1 MKKLDKRL
9 FRMIKN
15 TKGQYVAVL
24 AIIITGIFVFT
35 AVSNSAINLSDSLDD
50 YYGITNFADIFVTA
64 SNVPEKLESS
74 LVGEVDIKEVEARLV
89 FDTTFITD
97 DNDDDDKV
105 NVRLVSVDKY
115 ENKINKLFIKSGKRQ
130 LSEKDVIIIE
140 QFAVARNISVGD
152 QISLLINGK
161 QYKFNVSAIASS
173 PEYVYIME
181 NEQTLLPNPENFG
194 IVFVEKDYLRKIY
207 GANGNFNEIS
217 ITVNDYNNKSS
228 LEQTVDYLED
238 NLDKYGV
245 KRVIKK
251 ENQLSNNMMSQEIDG
266 LIMMSKS
273 LPIIFLIFAAI
284 MLSTML
290 SRIVKKDRTSIG
302 VMKALGYKSSEIIS
316 HYLKYAASVGIIG
329 GLLGS
334 IVGTALSTAM
344 TNYYLLFFSIPM
356 LTIKV
361 YYYRIAVS
369 IGLSLLFCVISGF
382 WGVKSIVKINPA
394 ESMKPEAPKK
404 GKKIFIENIAI
415 VWNNVSFSWKIVLR
429 SIFREK
435 KKFAFIGAAVAITCG
450 MMIMTIWMVDLVDV
464 MFTKH
469 YGEFIKAEYNV
480 SFKGFQN
487 ENVKNEISENLK
499 FTNMEGRVELPFEIE
514 NGKQSKIVNVI
525 GLEENT
531 VFYGF
536 EDMNGKKIEV
546 PLDGILISSNLAAAL
561 KVEVGDEILLKNFIT
576 DKDDAYV
583 TVKGIIKQSLGIN
596 GYMNLDYLNKKFLD
610 KGIINGVYL
619 NSDEDVSSKL
629 DDMNVLIQSRDDMQS
644 AFEEF
649 TTLTAV
655 SMGFMVIF
663 SGLLGFVIVYS
674 MTLMSINERTLEFS
688 SLRVMGFTKK
698 EIFNMIIR
706 ENMIMSFLGI
716 IAGIPLGLWL
726 VDYLS
731 ETYTTDIYTMNEPI
745 TAMNIFVSIV
755 LTIVF
760 IILAQLMTYAK
771 IHKLDFMQALKNRIS

>member
-15 TKGQYVAVL
+15 TKGQYIAVL

-35 AVSNSAINLSDSLDD
+35 AVSNSAINLNDSLDD

-64 SNVPEKLESS
+64 SSVPEKLESS
-74 LVGEVDIKEVEARLV
+74 LIGEADIKEAEARLV
-89 FDTTFITD
+89 FDTSFITD
-97 DNDDDDKV
+97 DNEDKV
-105 NVRLVSVDKY
+105 NVRVVSVDKY

-140 QFAVARNISVGD
+140 QFAIARNINIGD

-161 QYKFNVSAIASS
+161 QYKFNVSAIATS

-181 NEQTLLPNPENFG
+181 NEQALLPDPENFG
-194 IVFVEKDYLRKIY
+194 IVFIEKDYLRKIY
-207 GANGNFNEIS
+207 GANGNFNEIL
-217 ITVNDYNNKSS
+217 ITVNDESNKGS
-228 LEQTVDYLED
+228 LGQTVDYLED

-245 KRVIKK
+245 KRVTKK
-251 ENQLSNNMMSQEIDG
+251 ENQLSNNMMRQEIDG

-273 LPIIFLIFAAI
+273 LPIIFLVFAAI

-382 WGVKSIVKINPA
+382 WGVKGIVKINPA

-404 GKKIFIENIAI
+404 GKRIFIENIPI
-415 VWNNVSFSWKIVLR
+415 VWNHVSFSWKIVLR
-429 SIFREK
+429 NIFREK

-464 MFTKH
+464 MFNKH
-469 YGEFIKAEYNV
+469 YGEFIKAEYNI
-480 SFKGFQN
+480 SFNGFQN
-487 ENVKNEISENLK
+487 ENSQKDIAEKLK
-499 FTNMEGRVELPFEIE
+499 FTDMESRIELPFEIE
-514 NGKQSKIVNVI
+514 NGKQSKIVSVI
-525 GLEENT
+525 GLEKNT

-536 EDMNGKKIEV
+536 EDMNGNKIEV
-546 PLDGILISSNLAAAL
+546 PVDGILISSNLASAL
-561 KVEVGDEILLKNFIT
+561 KVGVGDEILLKNFMP
-576 DKDDAYV
+576 DKDDGYV
-583 TVKGIIKQSLGIN
+583 TVRGIIKQSLGIN
-596 GYMNLDYLNKKFLD
+596 GYMNIDYLNEKFLD

-629 DDMNVLIQSRDDMQS
+629 DGMDVLIQSKDDMQS

-716 IAGIPLGLWL
+716 VAGIPLGLWL

-731 ETYTTDIYTMNEPI
+731 ITYTTDIYTMNEPI
-745 TAMNIFVSIV
+745 TAMNIFVSII

-760 IILAQLMTYAK
+760 IVLAQLMTYAK
-771 IHKLDFMQALKNRIS
+771 IHKLDFMMALKNRIS